1 MLRRF
6 SSIAAALL
14 VCSALAPFAFAQ
26 SSNAMNQT
34 EDFRRQ
40 PPPPLTPRPINIPQP
55 FETTLPN
62 GLQVVIVEDR
72 RLPYVTYR
80 LALRTGTAH
89 DPKDLPGLTDMMA
102 TMLTEGTEK
111 RTSRQIAEEVARL
124 GAQLSAGANSDY
136 TTVSAA
142 GLSIYGDR
150 LLELMAD
157 VALHAT
163 FPENELALVKQNT
176 KQALIA
182 QRAQPSFLAN
192 ERLSRVLFGEHPY
205 SVISAT
211 PQSVDA
217 ITRDRIREFHRARF
231 IPNNAV
237 LVIVGDVQRA
247 QLLKQVEQLFGS
259 WQKGEAASTS
269 FPAPPART
277 ERTIYLVDRP
287 GSQQSNIVIADLG
300 IARTSPDYF
309 PLLMMNTVL
318 GGTPSARLF
327 MNLREKRGYTYG
339 AYSNLDARRMAGSLR
354 ASAEV
359 RTPVTGAS
367 LKEFFSELER
377 IRNEAVSD
385 EELKNAKSY
394 LAGVFPIRL
403 ETQDGLIDQL
413 VQIKMYGL
421 PADYLQT
428 YRERVM
434 AVTKEDVQRVA
445 RQYIAPDR
453 VAIVIVGDGSAIMDQ
468 IKPYGQ
474 RIEIYD
480 SAGNPKAPAAGGGA
494 AAAPAEIAGTW
505 AVDVLAPNGQSIPVT
520 LVLERDASG
529 LRGVIRSQLGDA
541 AFKSVTANGN
551 GFEARSTMML
561 QGQEVELTVSGRVE
575 GERLSGT
582 INIPNFPPLSFTGTR
597 AKTSP

>member
-309 PLLMMNTVL
+309 PLLVMNTVL

-480 SAGNPKAPAAGGGA
+480 SAGNPKAPATGGGA

-597 AKTSP
+597 TKTSP